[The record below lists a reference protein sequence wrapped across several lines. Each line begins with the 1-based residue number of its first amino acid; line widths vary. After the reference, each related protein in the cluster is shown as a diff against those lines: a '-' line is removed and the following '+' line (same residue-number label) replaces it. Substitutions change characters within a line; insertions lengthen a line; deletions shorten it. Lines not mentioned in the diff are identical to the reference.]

1 MRIAVISDIH
11 GNLEAFR
18 QVLKDME
25 QMGVE
30 KMICLGDN
38 IGYGPEPNEVVRLI
52 DELDIPCTMGN
63 HELGIVRPEYL
74 EWFNDSSKQSL
85 LITRSLLSQDTLY
98 HIRGLEPFLV
108 EAGALFV
115 HGCPPDLIT
124 TYLFELTDVELEAL
138 FLRMD
143 QRISFVGHTHNLKS
157 VSFDGRTIHHFRLER
172 GVADIGD
179 NRRYIINIGS
189 VGQPRDGNNNAKYVI
204 WDSIRQEIEVRFVS
218 YDIAKTA
225 SRILELGFPKINA
238 SRLW

>member
-25 QMGVE
+25 QMGVD
-30 KMICLGDN
+30 KVICLGDN
-38 IGYGPEPNEVVRLI
+38 IGYGPEPNEVVHLI
-52 DELDIPCTMGN
+52 NELDIACTMGN
-63 HELGIVRPEYL
+63 HELGIAQPEYMD
-74 EWFNDSSKQSL
+74 WFNDSAKQSL
-85 LITRSLLSQDTLY
+85 LITLNLLNQDALH
-98 HIRGLEPFLV
+98 HIRALEPFLV

-115 HGCPPDLIT
+115 HGCPPDMIT
-124 TYLFELTDVELEAL
+124 TYLFQLTDVELEAL
-138 FLRMD
+138 FLQID
-143 QRISFVGHTHNLKS
+143 QKISFVGHTHNLKS
-157 VSFDGRTIHHFRLER
+157 VCFDGRAIHHFRLAR
-172 GVADIGD
+172 GTVDIGD
-179 NRRYIINIGS
+179 GRRYIINIGS

-204 WDSIRQEIEVRFVS
+204 WDTLRQEIEARFVS